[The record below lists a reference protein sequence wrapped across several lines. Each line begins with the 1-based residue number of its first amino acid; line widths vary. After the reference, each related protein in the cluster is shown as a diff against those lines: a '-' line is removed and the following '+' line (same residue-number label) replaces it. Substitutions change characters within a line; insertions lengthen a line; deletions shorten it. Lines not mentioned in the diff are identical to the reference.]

1 MHGRYGGVMSHGQF
15 IKIGLRGIAVL
26 AFLAVIWVL
35 NKAPKTEGLADRKA
49 VEKEHLAISPPT
61 YVRPTDDRRVAY
73 KLGSAVVQ
81 QSFDSNMA
89 SIDVIKH
96 YDEQLLDNGWRE
108 MKKYGLQ
115 GKVYCKGKYRAE
127 VTSRA
132 HLPGYIF
139 SVSWFAINKT
149 CP

>member
-1 MHGRYGGVMSHGQF
+1 MSNVQF
-15 IKIGLRGIAVL
+15 IKIGQRSIAIL
-26 AFLAVIWVL
+26 AFLAVMWVIT
-35 NKAPKTEGLADRKA
+35 KAPKTEGVADRKA
-49 VEKEHLAISPPT
+49 VEKEYLEISPPA
-61 YVRPTDDRRVAY
+61 YVRPTGDRRVAY

-81 QSFDSNMA
+81 QSFDSDMA

-127 VTSRA
+127 ITSRT

-139 SVSWFAINKT
+139 SVSWFASNKK